1 MSVKCTYSLS
11 TFIRFAIRSQQMICC
26 ILETLLFLAKQN
38 LCINYVNYVVLTC
51 DLFYCV
57 YVQTW
62 AVSSLATNQRTALSD
77 GGDGAGEVAAEG
89 VEGNV
94 EVTHKIYAH
103 RSLPQLLVQDVVVGK
118 VHRSSWCRT

>member
-1 MSVKCTYSLS
+1 
-11 TFIRFAIRSQQMICC
+11 MICF
-26 ILETLLFLAKQN
+26 ILETFLFFAKQN
-38 LCINYVNYVVLTC
+38 LCINYVHYVVLTC

-77 GGDGAGEVAAEG
+77 GGDGAGEVASEG

-118 VHRSSWCRT
+118 VYRNSWCRT